1 MSLKLSAILI
11 CLNYFARFEAK
22 ILLLPREIENGVE
35 QNAVQSNDK
44 GRINLSMPGN
54 EKRTTKKFVIIYSFE
69 NLL

>member
-11 CLNYFARFEAK
+11 CLNYLARFEAK

-35 QNAVQSNDK
+35 ENAVQSKDT
-44 GRINLSMPGN
+44 GRINLSMPGKK
-54 EKRTTKKFVIIYSFE
+54 KRTNEHFWFAFSLE